1 MQCSLSELS
10 TLSALAEKWSSSL
23 DLSFLYAK
31 WFSGDV
37 SSEVVPVGKAEITSA
52 GQRDFCLK
60 LLRPKMS
67 QVGAWVYLKL
77 DLQNSHKQ
85 HWKYIESMWSIEM
98 MCLLP
103 ALLFENA
110 FATCFCKSQI
120 FTRAISPI
128 ALLRSGL
135 VLLEAITLDLF
146 VIFLCISIRTYMHK
160 TRLYFTAIS
169 LQPHSRLPLPES
181 LVAGEEQRPLL
192 DPLHSSQ
199 KAAIFHHCLQDGQN
213 LASRWP

>member
-1 MQCSLSELS
+1 MPECIRNEICRIHTNRIEN
-10 TLSALAEKWSSSL
+10 TLKVCEVLKWCA
-23 DLSFLYAK
+23 Y
-31 WFSGDV
+31 
-37 SSEVVPVGKAEITSA
+37 
-52 GQRDFCLK
+52 
-60 LLRPKMS
+60 
-67 QVGAWVYLKL
+67 
-77 DLQNSHKQ
+77 
-85 HWKYIESMWSIEM
+85 
-98 MCLLP
+98 CLLCF
-103 ALLFENA
+103 LKMKS
-110 FATCFCKSQI
+110 TCFCKSQI

-128 ALLRSGL
+128 ALLRSSL

-146 VIFLCISIRTYMHK
+146 VIFLCISICTYIHK

-192 DPLHSSQ
+192 DPLHCSQ